1 MNGSWSDTAP
11 ETGHWTLDGCSL
23 QRGCA
28 CVPVRV
34 CASVRVCSFHKD
46 FSDFLVK
53 TGSHASNCVV
63 CACKSHSFKKQKKFL
78 NLCKASDA
86 NPSSNDQ
93 HS

>member
-1 MNGSWSDTAP
+1 MAAGAIRRPRLD
-11 ETGHWTLDGCSL
+11 TGHLTDVHCS
-23 QRGCA
+23 CA

-63 CACKSHSFKKQKKFL
+63 CACKSHSFKK
-78 NLCKASDA
+78 
-86 NPSSNDQ
+86 
-93 HS
+93 

>member
-1 MNGSWSDTAP
+1 MAAGAIRRPRLD
-11 ETGHWTLDGCSL
+11 TGHLTDVHCSVAV
-23 QRGCA
+23 RVC
-28 CVPVRV
+28 PVRV

-78 NLCKASDA
+78 NFSKASDA